1 MHLWMNISVNIIF
14 NTYVYKSWILNKNE
28 TVINRKAEK
37 KERGRE
43 DKKAGESEWE
53 KEREEMRKGGK
64 GRKIN

>member
-1 MHLWMNISVNIIF
+1 MNISVNIIF

-43 DKKAGESEWE
+43 DKKAGESE
-53 KEREEMRKGGK
+53 
-64 GRKIN
+64 